1 VGLNAV
7 KRIHYSLN
15 KICLSLSK
23 KMASWVMKLT
33 LCPGFLSSVNLS
45 SSDIVL
51 YLICFVILLFR
62 VTDLLDAH

>member
-1 VGLNAV
+1 MGLNAV
-7 KRIHYSLN
+7 KMIHYSLN
-15 KICLSLSK
+15 KICLFLSK
-23 KMASWVMKLT
+23 KMGHETHPL
-33 LCPGFLSSVNLS
+33 PRLSKQVNLS

>member
-1 VGLNAV
+1 MGHETHPLP
-7 KRIHYSLN
+7 R
-15 KICLSLSK
+15 LSK
-23 KMASWVMKLT
+23 Q
-33 LCPGFLSSVNLS
+33 VNLS